1 MANLT
6 ARNHVE
12 RVLSA
17 ARDVAATT
25 GEARIAHSWRRSLV
39 DHKLDPGRR
48 GPPQTV
54 TQSELKTF
62 TEPMD
67 EMIHLAMPELDDL
80 YRVVREAGYC
90 VNLADANATVLVSRL
105 PEGEAAT
112 ILRRWKVYTGSIFSE
127 AIEGTNGLGTAL
139 AEQRPILVHRD
150 EHFREQWS
158 MFSCAVAPV
167 FDHAGQ
173 LAGAVNI
180 TSCRADLDRTAHQ
193 LALAVTVQAVQRIEQ
208 AIFRSRFRDGWIATL
223 PGDRSGGNAMIAFD
237 DDRRVIGASR
247 AARAAFGLSDSMIEA
262 GAALSQFIEVDD
274 TMMRPAEAPLLLRRQ
289 DGTRLGHGHIAA
301 PLGARST
308 TVRPRGRTSDA
319 SDPRYA
325 TLMRLAGGDPALQ
338 RSVKRLMLVA
348 DENIPVLLQGETGSG
363 KDVFAR
369 AIHAASHRANG
380 RYMALNCAAMPES
393 LIDAELFGYEAG
405 AFTGARRD
413 GSKGLI
419 VQADGGTLF
428 LDEIGDMPLAL
439 QTRLLRVLENRE
451 VWPLGAL
458 KPVPVNIRLISATH
472 RDLEAMVADGG
483 FRADLYYRLRGMQ
496 VELPALRN
504 RTDKAEVIARIAAE
518 EAARAL
524 ISPAAWDVLM
534 VHPFPGNMRQLRHVL
549 RLAACTAENGII
561 AEADLDL
568 PPFGGVGS
576 REAPASDFET
586 AERNVIAEALRVHGG
601 RVAETARALHIS
613 RATLYRKIKALKIA
627 PARH

>member
-1 MANLT
+1 M
-6 ARNHVE
+6 
-12 RVLSA
+12 
-17 ARDVAATT
+17 
-25 GEARIAHSWRRSLV
+25 
-39 DHKLDPGRR
+39 
-48 GPPQTV
+48 

-62 TEPMD
+62 TAPMD

-223 PGDRSGGNAMIAFD
+223 PGDRGSGSAMIAFD

-308 TVRPRGRTSDA
+308 TVRPRGRTSNA

-325 TLMRLAGGDPALQ
+325 TLMRLAGATRPC
-338 RSVKRLMLVA
+338 
-348 DENIPVLLQGETGSG
+348 N
-363 KDVFAR
+363 
-369 AIHAASHRANG
+369 AASSG
-380 RYMALNCAAMPES
+380 
-393 LIDAELFGYEAG
+393 
-405 AFTGARRD
+405 
-413 GSKGLI
+413 
-419 VQADGGTLF
+419 
-428 LDEIGDMPLAL
+428 
-439 QTRLLRVLENRE
+439 
-451 VWPLGAL
+451 
-458 KPVPVNIRLISATH
+458 
-472 RDLEAMVADGG
+472 
-483 FRADLYYRLRGMQ
+483 
-496 VELPALRN
+496 
-504 RTDKAEVIARIAAE
+504 
-518 EAARAL
+518 
-524 ISPAAWDVLM
+524 
-534 VHPFPGNMRQLRHVL
+534 
-549 RLAACTAENGII
+549 
-561 AEADLDL
+561 
-568 PPFGGVGS
+568 
-576 REAPASDFET
+576 
-586 AERNVIAEALRVHGG
+586 
-601 RVAETARALHIS
+601 
-613 RATLYRKIKALKIA
+613 
-627 PARH
+627 